1 MYICNKCDT
10 KFDQPDTREY
20 AERDDAYGSSMVF
33 YVEEECCPHCYGTD
47 FDEYYEKC
55 DEECDEQC
63 DA

>member
-10 KFDQPDTREY
+10 QFDRPDITEY

-33 YVEEECCPHCYGTD
+33 YVEEECCPCCYGTD
-47 FDEYYEKC
+47 FEEFYEEDE
-55 DEECDEQC
+55 DC

>member
-10 KFDQPDTREY
+10 KFDRPDITEY

-33 YVEEECCPHCYGTD
+33 YVEEECCPCCCSTD
-47 FDEYYEKC
+47 FEEFYEEDE
-55 DEECDEQC
+55 DC

>member
-47 FDEYYEKC
+47 FDEYYEEC